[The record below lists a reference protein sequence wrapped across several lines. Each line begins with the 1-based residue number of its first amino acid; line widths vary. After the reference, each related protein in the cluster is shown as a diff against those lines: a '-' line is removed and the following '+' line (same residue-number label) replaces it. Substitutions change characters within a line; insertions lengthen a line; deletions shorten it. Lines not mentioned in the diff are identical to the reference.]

1 MPLNNPFIK
10 TNSVDSDIATAKLY
24 EHATQTELGKINK
37 SWANVPA
44 LTDGTRVYINSDEV
58 LEEIMPGYKKHP
70 TETLELLLHHENLHI
85 ELTHHRRYFQ
95 MIKELERLYES
106 GEIENRGLTH
116 SEVNIIMDILVHD
129 VLFNKREGLT
139 EIGIENLA
147 QMRNRNS
154 LKFTF
159 KGKNLEDMLEEYA
172 RHKRGEDESD
182 SKEETEETEDDSED
196 TEDKD
201 RDGAGEGIGDTKSKD
216 DKEKDDGKGKGK
228 DKDKDKDKDEK
239 KKDTEDKDDSKG
251 KGEDKGHGEGSSGE
265 DDKKTGKDTKPELR
279 DEEPK
284 EEETKEEEKKE
295 EPKEE
300 DHHDETD
307 WSKLADRGDDEFI
320 TEEEADKIDKAISK
334 MKRLKV
340 SLSNLTRTLNGLATD
355 KKERTYTLPSYTSI
369 QGSDLIFKG
378 HRRARTSLYLIFD
391 ASGSMGTE
399 LATFK
404 EIISK
409 SIPQAMNSPCEW
421 FAGYGAKISPYKEDY
436 EGDYYKGTFK
446 DIMPVHAD
454 SGYSDDG
461 DRVLLL
467 CEQAERKGFTPI
479 GVTDGGG
486 GIREREVLKRLK
498 KTVLVGTS
506 NAWLDL
512 AKSINPN
519 IQTLCIYDKDDDR
532 W

>member
-10 TNSVDSDIATAKLY
+10 TNSLDSDIATAKLY
-24 EHATQTELGKINK
+24 EHAVQTDLGKINR

-44 LTDGTRVYINSDEV
+44 LTDGERMYINSDEV

-85 ELTHHRRYFQ
+85 ELKHHKRYFQ
-95 MIKELERLYES
+95 MVKELEQLYES
-106 GEIENRGLTH
+106 GEIENKGLTH

-129 VLFNKREGLT
+129 VLFNKRESLT

-172 RHKRGEDESD
+172 RHKQGEDESD
-182 SKEETEETEDDSED
+182 SKEDTEETEDDSED
-196 TEDKD
+196 KDEDG
-201 RDGAGEGIGDTKSKD
+201 DGAGEGIGDTKSKD
-216 DKEKDDGKGKGK
+216 DKEKDDSKGK
-228 DKDKDKDKDEK
+228 DKD
-239 KKDTEDKDDSKG
+239 TGEDKDDSKG
-251 KGEDKGHGEGSSGE
+251 KDEDKGHGEGSGGE
-265 DDKKTGKDTKPELR
+265 DSKKTGKDTEPELR

-284 EEETKEEEKKE
+284 EEEETKEKE

-307 WSKLADRGDDEFI
+307 WSKLGDRGDDEFI
-320 TEEEADKIDKAISK
+320 TKEEADKIDKAISK
-334 MKRLKV
+334 MKKLRV

-421 FAGYGAKISPYKEDY
+421 FAGWGAKITPYKEDY
-436 EGDYYKGTFK
+436 RGDYYKGTFK
-446 DIMPVHAD
+446 DIMPIHAD
-454 SGYSDDG
+454 SGYCDDG

-486 GIREREVLKRLK
+486 GIHEKEVLKRLK

-506 NAWLDL
+506 NAWLKL

-519 IQTLCIYDKDDDR
+519 IQTLCIYDEDDDR
-532 W
+532 EW